1 MILTKI
7 EVQKKNKKR
16 YSLYSEDIFLFGVS
30 EDTLVHF
37 NIQKDLDYSEEKLQ
51 EILKYEEV
59 MLCLGQAYRYLARRP
74 HLESELKRK
83 LRLKE
88 FDNVAIADAIN
99 RLRRNKYLDDRDF
112 IRRFISDQIR
122 IKKNG
127 PLLINKKLMEKGAV
141 RLDIE
146 EILESAYPE
155 TEQIINA
162 QYLYDKKANSL
173 KKEDLKRLYAHLQQK
188 GFSWDI
194 IKQIKV
200 DKD

>member
-1 MILTKI
+1 MRITKI

-16 YSLYSEDIFLFGVS
+16 YSLYSEDIYLFGVS
-30 EDTLVHF
+30 EDTLIHF
-37 NIQKDLDYSEEKLQ
+37 NIQKDLDYSEEMLQ
-51 EILKYEEV
+51 EILKYEDV
-59 MLCLGQAYRYLARRP
+59 MLCLSQAYRYLARRP

-88 FDNVAIADAIN
+88 FDNVAIIDAIN
-99 RLRRNKYLDDRDF
+99 RLRKNKYLDDHGF

-141 RLDIE
+141 RSDIE
-146 EILESAYPE
+146 EILESLYSD

-162 QYLYDKKANSL
+162 QFLFDKKANSL
-173 KKEDLKRLYAHLQQK
+173 KKEDLKKLYAHLQQK
-188 GFSWDI
+188 GFSWNI
-194 IKQIKV
+194 IKQIAV
-200 DKD
+200 RED

>member
-16 YSLYSEDIFLFGVS
+16 YSLYSEDVFLFGVS

-37 NIQKDLDYSEEKLQ
+37 NLQKDLDYSENKLQ
-51 EILKYEEV
+51 EILKYEDV
-59 MLCLGQAYRYLARRP
+59 MLCLSQAYRYLSRRP

-88 FDNVAIADAIN
+88 FDNVTIADAIN
-99 RLRRNKYLDDRDF
+99 RLRKNKYLDDRDY
-112 IRRFISDQIR
+112 IRRFISDQIH
-122 IKKNG
+122 IKKSG
-127 PLLINKKLMEKGAV
+127 PLLIYKKLMEKGAG
-141 RLDIE
+141 RSDIE

-162 QYLYDKKANSL
+162 QFLFDKKANSA
-173 KKEDLKRLYAHLQQK
+173 KKEDLKKLYAHLQQK

-194 IKQIKV
+194 IRQVIV
-200 DKD
+200 ERV